1 MAITLK
7 DINSSIEAGNEDLQK
22 LNDNFSKWFES
33 QRRARLDMLEDKK
46 EGGKLLKGAALGA
59 AATGKATPGG
69 GGGLDVPGAG
79 IFSRIANFLRINA
92 LPISAAGALGTTGYV
107 AATRPRRNL
116 RRQTA
121 IQNLKLTR
129 LQNNLAELELKD
141 TKELDENLRK
151 TEKEKAR
158 AKTRALQRSKDR
170 LIGSDEEGM
179 QRRSD
184 SRNQT
189 QKAARAE
196 IARRAALARLRQ
208 KMMFRSVNEGLVGSR
223 NLGMFDVDGSIKTRS
238 QGPRLQTDARGGTYE
253 LSRDGKRVRVVQN
266 GITGKYVDLT
276 SKTGM
281 AIVEGKFTG
290 RITSSRTSLDPRQG
304 AFDFEGQRTKGP
316 TKAFSMGTGGR
327 TMRGTNMGAVPKVS
341 GSGLGTT
348 AKITNRLS
356 AGMNAAMRNLDGGM
370 NTLTAKQMQ
379 SIKFIQRSLSRVMPL
394 ITAGLL
400 IELVENPTMS
410 KEDKI
415 IQGGQLIGGA
425 IGGMTGAGI
434 GALIGTAIF
443 PGVGTIGGAILGGFL
458 GGFAGDRLGITLM
471 KLVLGADTSLSA
483 ALKAYGTEFNNA
495 RVMHSTLIG
504 KDGESYTTP
513 NASTFKA
520 PDFVRG
526 TSATGMFM
534 ANVNEVGNINQAYGT
549 GPNNLTMHST
559 PEYKAA
565 VAKYKA
571 AAFAKNNPELRTFH
585 GISNTAAQVAQAKN
599 MAVVADSVSLA
610 GSGSGSAMNFSG
622 NGNDNSQ
629 NTNVNN
635 INMNNT
641 DPQPEDTFFRRVFG
655 QNWIPFD
662 GR

>member
-22 LNDNFSKWFES
+22 LNENFSKWFES
-33 QRRARLDMLEDKK
+33 QRRARLDMLEDRK
-46 EGGKLLKGAALGA
+46 EGGKLLKGAGLGA

-69 GGGLDVPGAG
+69 GGGLGIPGG
-79 IFSRIANFLRINA
+79 NIFATLANFLRTN
-92 LPISAAGALGTTGYV
+92 AAGIATAGAIGTGGYIAKQRLAPSV
-107 AATRPRRNL
+107 ARRN
-116 RRQTA
+116 A
-121 IQNLKLTR
+121 IQKLKLQR
-129 LQNNLAELELKD
+129 LQTNLMELELKD
-141 TKELDENLRK
+141 VKELDEKLRES
-151 TEKEKAR
+151 EKEKAR
-158 AKTRALQRSKDR
+158 RRAKNRDR
-170 LIGSDEEGM
+170 LIGPDEEGM
-179 QRRSD
+179 QRRSAV
-184 SRNQT
+184 RT
-189 QKAARAE
+189 EAQKAARAE
-196 IARRAALARLRQ
+196 AARRAALARLRQ
-208 KMMFRSVNEGLVGSR
+208 KMMFRAVNNDLVGSR
-223 NLGMFDVDGSIKTRS
+223 KTGIFNVDESIKTRS

-253 LSRDGKRVRVVQN
+253 ISRDGKRVRVVQN
-266 GITGKYVDLT
+266 GITGKYVDIT

-290 RITSSRTSLDPRQG
+290 KITSSRTSFDPRQG
-304 AFDFEGQRTKGP
+304 AFNFEGERTKGAV
-316 TKAFSMGTGGR
+316 KAFSMGTGGR
-327 TMRGTNMGAVPKVS
+327 TMRGTNTGAAPKVS

-356 AGMNAAMRNLDGGM
+356 AGMNAAMRNLDRGT

-379 SIKFIQRSLSRVMPL
+379 SVKFIQRSLGRIMPL

-400 IELVENPTMS
+400 IELVENPAMS
-410 KEDKI
+410 REDKI

-425 IGGMTGAGI
+425 IGGMTGASI
-434 GALIGTAIF
+434 GALIGTAVF
-443 PGVGTIGGAILGGFL
+443 PGVGTIGGAVLGGFL

-495 RVMHSTLIG
+495 RMMHANQIGADGKKLSTP
-504 KDGESYTTP
+504 D
-513 NASTFKA
+513 ASTFKA

-534 ANVNEVGNINQAYGT
+534 SNVNEIGNINQAYGM
-549 GPNNLTMHST
+549 GPNNLTTHSS
-559 PEYKAA
+559 PEYKKA

-571 AAFAKNNPELRTFH
+571 AAFAKNNPELRTFQ

-599 MAVVADSVSLA
+599 MAVVADSVSLV
-610 GSGSGSAMNFSG
+610 GSESGSAMNFSG

-641 DPQPEDTFFRRVFG
+641 DPQPEDMVFRMRFG
-655 QNWIPFD
+655 YFGGNR
-662 GR
+662 GLAY